1 MPHPHAS
8 HPDAPRPSYPYTSPP
23 YDHELRVLDPAT
35 EEVVATVPAAGAQDV
50 ADAVVR
56 AGRAQAGWAA
66 LAPADRARL
75 LRRFAAVVDGH
86 IEELARLEVREA
98 GHTLGNARWEAGN
111 VRDLLDY
118 AAGGVERLT
127 GRQIPVPGGLDITL
141 LEPLGVVGVIA
152 PWNFPMP
159 IAAWGAAP
167 ALAAGNAV
175 ILKPAETTP
184 LTALRL
190 AELALEAGLPDHLF
204 QVLPGAGPVAGAALV
219 DHPGVA
225 KIVFTG
231 STAVGKQVLAKGSA
245 LLKRVTLELGGKS
258 PNIVFADA
266 DIEAAAAAAP
276 MSFLDNSGQDCCART
291 RILVQRSVHDRF
303 LELLAPAVESVVVGD
318 PSDERTQMGPLISRA
333 QLERVRSYVD
343 ADAPGIR
350 GKAPEGPG
358 FWFAPTVLTGVDPGA
373 RVAVE
378 EVFGPV
384 AVVLPFEDEADAIRL
399 ANATDYGLSG
409 SIWTRDV
416 GRALRVSQAVRAGNL
431 SVNSH
436 SSVRYWTPFGGFKQS
451 GIGRELGPD
460 ALTAFTETKNVFIST
475 EGPAQ

>member
-1 MPHPHAS
+1 MS
-8 HPDAPRPSYPYTSPP
+8 QSQSLSDGY
-23 YDHELRVLDPAT
+23 ELQVLNPAT
-35 EEVVATVPAAGAQDV
+35 EEVVATVPGATAADV
-50 ADAVVR
+50 DAAVVR
-56 AGRAQAGWAA
+56 AGKAQARWAA
-66 LAPADRARL
+66 LAPGERARL
-75 LRRFAAVVDGH
+75 LRRFAVVVDEH
-86 IEELARLEVREA
+86 LEELALLEVREA
-98 GHTLGNARWEAGN
+98 GHTIGNARWEAGN

-127 GRQIPVPGGLDITL
+127 GRQIPVAGGLDVTI

-159 IAAWGAAP
+159 IAAWGTAP

-190 AELALEAGLPDHLF
+190 AELALEAGLPEYLF
-204 QVLPGAGPVAGAALV
+204 QVLPGAGAVAGNALV
-219 DHPGVA
+219 EHSGVA

-245 LLKRVTLELGGKS
+245 LLKPVTLELGGKS

-266 DIEAAAAAAP
+266 DIEAAAAATP
-276 MSFLDNSGQDCCART
+276 MSFLDNAGQDCCART
-291 RILVQRSVHDRF
+291 RILVQRSAYDRF
-303 LELLAPAVESVVVGD
+303 LELLAPAIESVVVGD
-318 PSDERTQMGPLISRA
+318 PADEKTGMGPLISRP
-333 QLERVRSYVD
+333 QLERVRTYVTEATD
-343 ADAPGIR
+343 STEGIR
-350 GKAPEGPG
+350 GNAPEGPG
-358 FWFAPTVLTGVDPGA
+358 FWFPPTVLTGIEPHA

-399 ANATDYGLSG
+399 ANATEYGLSG

-416 GRALRVSQAVRAGNL
+416 GRALRVSGAVRAGNL

-436 SSVRYWTPFGGFKQS
+436 SSVRYWTPFGGYKQS
-451 GIGRELGPD
+451 GLGRELGPD

>member
-1 MPHPHAS
+1 MSQHH
-8 HPDAPRPSYPYTSPP
+8 T
-23 YDHELRVLDPAT
+23 LDILNPAT
-35 EEVVATVPAAGAQDV
+35 EEVIATVAGAAEQDV
-50 ADAVVR
+50 DAAVR
-56 AGRAQAGWAA
+56 LAGKAQRAWAA
-66 LAPADRARL
+66 VAPADRARL
-75 LRRFAAVVDGH
+75 LRRFASVVDDH
-86 IEELARLEVREA
+86 VEELARLEVREA

-118 AAGGVERLT
+118 AAGGVERLS
-127 GRQIPVPGGLDITL
+127 GRQIPVPGGLNVTI

-152 PWNFPMP
+152 PWNFPLP
-159 IAAWGAAP
+159 IAAWGTAP

-190 AELALEAGLPDHLF
+190 AELALEAGLPEHLF
-204 QVLPGAGPVAGAALV
+204 QVLPGRGDITGEALV
-219 DHPGVA
+219 RHPGVA

-231 STAVGKQVLAKGSA
+231 STRTGKRVMELCADQVKQ
-245 LLKRVTLELGGKS
+245 VTLELGGKS

-266 DIEAAAAAAP
+266 DLKAAVDP
-276 MSFLDNSGQDCCART
+276 FSFLDNAGQDCCART
-291 RILVQRSVHDRF
+291 RVLVQESVYDEVRS
-303 LELLAPAVESVVVGD
+303 LLAEALAAVVVGD
-318 PSDERTQMGPLISRA
+318 PADEKTQMGPLISRQ
-333 QLERVRSYVD
+333 QLDRVREFVPD
-343 ADAPGIR
+343 EAAALR
-350 GKAPEGPG
+350 GSAPEGPG
-358 FWFAPTVLTGVDPGA
+358 FWFPPTVLTGERPDSAAA
-373 RVAVE
+373 RE
-378 EVFGPV
+378 EIFGPV
-384 AVVLPFEDEADAIRL
+384 AVLLPFTDEADAVRL
-399 ANATDYGLSG
+399 ANDTPYGLSG

-416 GRALRVSQAVRAGNL
+416 GRALRVSQGVRAGNL

>member
-1 MPHPHAS
+1 M
-8 HPDAPRPSYPYTSPP
+8 SYE
-23 YDHELRVLDPAT
+23 HQLQVLNPAT
-35 EEVVATVPAAGAQDV
+35 EEVIATVAAAGAEDV
-50 ADAVVR
+50 DSAVVR
-56 AGRAQAGWAA
+56 AAKAQSRWAA
-66 LAPADRARL
+66 LAPGERARL
-75 LRRFAAVVDGH
+75 LRRFAVVVDEH
-86 IEELARLEVREA
+86 LEELAQLEVREA
-98 GHTLGNARWEAGN
+98 GHTIGNARWEAGN

-127 GRQIPVPGGLDITL
+127 GRQIPVAGGFDVTI

-159 IAAWGAAP
+159 IAAWGTAP

-190 AELALEAGLPDHLF
+190 AELGLEAGLPEGLF
-204 QVLPGAGPVAGAALV
+204 QVLPGEGPVAGNALV
-219 DHPGVA
+219 EHAGVA

-231 STAVGKQVLAKGSA
+231 STPVGKQVLAKGSA
-245 LLKRVTLELGGKS
+245 LLKPVTLELGGKS
-258 PNIVFADA
+258 PNIVFADS
-266 DIEAAAAAAP
+266 DIEAAAAATP

-291 RILVQRSVHDRF
+291 RILVQRTAYDRF
-303 LELLAPAVESVVVGD
+303 LELLAPAVESVLVGD
-318 PSDERTQMGPLISRA
+318 PADEKTAMGPLISKV
-333 QLERVRSYVD
+333 QLERVRSYVTD
-343 ADAPGIR
+343 DLEGIR
-350 GKAPEGPG
+350 GTAPESPG
-358 FWFAPTVLTGVDPGA
+358 FWFPPTVLTGIEPHA

-399 ANATDYGLSG
+399 ANATEYGLSG

-436 SSVRYWTPFGGFKQS
+436 ASVRYWTPFGGYKQS
-451 GIGRELGPD
+451 GLGRELGPD

>member
-1 MPHPHAS
+1 MSEAREL
-8 HPDAPRPSYPYTSPP
+8 PDEPP
-23 YDHELRVLDPAT
+23 ALRVLNPAT
-35 EEVVATVPAAGAQDV
+35 EEVVATVPAVSAADV
-50 ADAVVR
+50 DAAVAR
-56 AGRAQAGWAA
+56 AARAQTAWAA
-66 LAPADRARL
+66 LAPGDRARL
-75 LRRFAAVVDGH
+75 LRRFAAAVDDH
-86 IEELARLEVREA
+86 LEELARLEVTEA

-127 GRQIPVPGGLDITL
+127 GRQIPVAGGLDVTL

-175 ILKPAETTP
+175 LLKPAETTP

-190 AELALEAGLPDHLF
+190 AGLALEAGLPEGLF
-204 QVLPGAGPVAGAALV
+204 QVLPGHGPVAGDALV
-219 DHPGVA
+219 EHPGVA

-231 STAVGKQVLAKGSA
+231 STAVGRRVAAKSAA
-245 LLKRVTLELGGKS
+245 LLKPVTLELGGKS

-266 DIEAAAAAAP
+266 DLEAAAAATP

-291 RILVQRSVHDRF
+291 RILVQRRVYDRF
-303 LELLAPAVESVVVGD
+303 LGLLAPAIEAVRVGD
-318 PSDERTQMGPLISRA
+318 PADEGTQMGPLISRA
-333 QLERVRSYVD
+333 QVDRVRCYVPD
-343 ADAPGIR
+343 GAAGIR

-358 FWFAPTVLTGVDPGA
+358 FWFPPTVLTGVDARA

-384 AVVLPFEDEADAIRL
+384 AVVLPFEDEADAVRL

-409 SIWTRDV
+409 SLWTRDV
-416 GRALRVSQAVRAGNL
+416 GRALRVSAAVRAGNL

-451 GIGRELGPD
+451 GLGRELGPD

-475 EGPAQ
+475 EA